1 MRYAPRST
9 RPSSQISCTLRL
21 SRFSRATRAIVLVFL
36 YVTFSYSQFTSCDRN
51 FCRWYVQVQ
60 RFLSCVVPVLQ
71 VLCRYI
77 MISYTFPLICLKCS
91 LARQHFVI
99 ECFLIVLNPKY
110 LEKKKK
116 KDCWKPLSWKLS
128 LSKFIYFMSF
138 AVRVCVIN
146 LRTLIFWTYIKG

>member
-9 RPSSQISCTLRL
+9 RLVR
-21 SRFSRATRAIVLVFL
+21 RFLVRYVFLGAVVLLFL
-36 YVTFSYSQFTSCDRN
+36 YVTFSQLRSCDRN
-51 FCRWYVQVQ
+51 FSRWYVQIQ
-60 RFLSCVVPVLQ
+60 RFLTCVGPVLQ
-71 VLCRYI
+71 VLCTGV

-128 LSKFIYFMSF
+128 LSKFIYFVFCGTRM
-138 AVRVCVIN
+138 CN
-146 LRTLIFWTYIKG
+146 